1 MDTYKKPV
9 FYIGDKPIKKLNTTE
24 HTNLIH
30 TANYRFKPIS
40 NPNDNLNDD
49 YNKTYKT
56 NATNATNASNITNAS
71 NTTNAINEK
80 QIIKAERTNDKNNE
94 NICYKL
100 FKYFIYLFINIY

>member
-56 NATNATNASNITNAS
+56 NTTNASNITNAS

>member
-56 NATNATNASNITNAS
+56 NTTNASNITHSS
-71 NTTNAINEK
+71 NTMNAINEK